1 MCCRQRRTG
10 RSDHQF
16 TFVSKD
22 LDCFAWLAAPDDAR
36 VLRAATDTWL
46 GRLRREAIPTQ
57 EAVEYVEHLVTLRVQ
72 LEATPRPAAALS
84 PR

>member
-1 MCCRQRRTG
+1 M
-10 RSDHQF
+10 
-16 TFVSKD
+16 
-22 LDCFAWLAAPDDAR
+22 
-36 VLRAATDTWL
+36 LRAATDTWL